1 MAMRSLGWNMR
12 TPELPTAQVPRLW
25 VILPRAAVP
34 WCHCYQQLTLKA
46 QRVLSKPLFP
56 FEIQP
61 LSYQLASYGK
71 KRGAWCGKILLGLQL
86 QAKLQLLAVFKS
98 AHGGGEVRASC
109 PGSPRPGPSDRLSRG
124 CSCAHPAQQNQRCAM
139 SFPAP
144 GTTQCPFIHFP
155 PVAPAATLA
164 LAGCFCYE
172 EKLMA
177 GLDMS

>member
-1 MAMRSLGWNMR
+1 MPL
-12 TPELPTAQVPRLW
+12 LPTADPKSPKSPFQTTLPIWDTATELPVGFLW
-25 VILPRAAVP
+25 KEKRCLMWKDTPWAAV
-34 WCHCYQQLTLKA
+34 
-46 QRVLSKPLFP
+46 
-56 FEIQP
+56 
-61 LSYQLASYGK
+61 AS
-71 KRGAWCGKILLGLQL
+71 QMS
-86 QAKLQLLAVFKS
+86 LQLLAVFKS

-124 CSCAHPAQQNQRCAM
+124 CSCAHPAQQNQRCAT